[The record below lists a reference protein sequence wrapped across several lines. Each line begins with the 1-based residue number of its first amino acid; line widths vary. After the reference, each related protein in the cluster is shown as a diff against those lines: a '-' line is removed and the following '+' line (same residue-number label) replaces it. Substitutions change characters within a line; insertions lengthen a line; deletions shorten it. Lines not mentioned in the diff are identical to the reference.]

1 MNAMILAAGLGSRLK
16 PLTDE
21 TPKALVPI
29 CGRPM
34 IEHVILRLKAAGFNR
49 IVINV
54 HHYGQQIIDFLSAN
68 KNFGAH
74 IQISDEQDYLLDTGG
89 AIKKAARFLQGKD
102 PFLVHNV
109 DIVSDIDL
117 GAFYRQHAD
126 SPALA
131 TLLVSHRDTSR
142 YLLFNDENRLCG
154 WRNRDTGEV
163 KSYYPDFDPSRYQA
177 LAFSGIHVISPRVFE
192 WMEEWTGKFSIIHFY
207 LSVCAKA
214 DLRAYQ
220 ASDLT
225 LFDVG
230 KPDFLKQ
237 AEEWMNCR

>member
-1 MNAMILAAGLGSRLK
+1 MNAMILAAGVGSRLK

-21 TPKALVPI
+21 MPKALVPI

-68 KNFGAH
+68 NNFGTH
-74 IQISDEQDYLLDTGG
+74 IQISDERDYLLDTGG
-89 AIKKAARFLQGKD
+89 AIKKAARFLQGKE

-109 DIVSDIDL
+109 DIISDIDL
-117 GAFYRQHAD
+117 GAFYRQCVD

-131 TLLVSHRDTSR
+131 TLLVSRRDTSR
-142 YLLFNDENRLCG
+142 YLLFDDENRLCG

-163 KSYYPDFDPSRYQA
+163 KSFYPDFNPSRYQA
-177 LAFSGIHVISPRVFE
+177 LAFSGIHIISPQIFE
-192 WMEEWTGKFSIIHFY
+192 WMEEWTGKFSIINFY
-207 LSVCAKA
+207 LSICAKA

-220 ASDLT
+220 APNLT

-237 AEEWMNCR
+237 AEEWMESL